1 MICLCRGLPGV
12 GDGAVGPGAVGPIG
26 CHLGDVRG
34 PGPSP
39 SSWACHGDQFD
50 I

>member
-1 MICLCRGLPGV
+1 MV

-26 CHLGDVRG
+26 SHQGDGRG

-39 SSWACHGDQFD
+39 SSWPCHGDQFD
-50 I
+50 V